1 MNLTYVLLL
10 FWFLAWE
17 RQKNISLPAVGEKG
31 KTLLVSDC
39 CTECNNLKERK
50 PMTTVIKG
58 GTVVTAS
65 DTFPADVLIDG
76 EQIVA
81 LGTGLSGD
89 TVIDASG
96 AYVIPGGIDVH
107 THLDMPFGGTT
118 SSDDFFTGHR
128 AAAFGGTTM
137 HIDFAIQ
144 PKGATLR
151 ETLDIWHAKAN
162 GKAAIDY
169 GFHVAITD
177 LPDSVLEEMP
187 RCVEYGATSMKL
199 FMAYKGVL
207 QVDDTTLFRAMQQA
221 AANDLLIMVHAENG
235 DAIDVLIKEA
245 LAAGELAPKYH
256 ALTRPPQLEAE
267 ATGRAIR
274 LAEVAGANLYVVH
287 VTNAGAA
294 EQIGMARA
302 RGSLNIHGETC
313 TQYFF
318 FTKDD
323 LAREGF
329 EGAKWVCS
337 PPFRE
342 QSDQVALWQAV
353 ADNTLQAIS
362 TDHCPFWYEG
372 GVDGRTPGKELG
384 QASFAAIPNG
394 CPGIEERL
402 MVLYTEGVRTGKIS
416 LNRWVE
422 LCCTNPAKLF
432 GCYPQKGVI
441 APGAD
446 ADIVVWDPSTT
457 RTITAATN
465 HQRTDYSL
473 YEGWQ
478 ITGAPRTVLSRGRV
492 LVDGDTWH
500 GEQGAGRFVHRR
512 PFGK

>member
-1 MNLTYVLLL
+1 M
-10 FWFLAWE
+10 
-17 RQKNISLPAVGEKG
+17 S
-31 KTLLVSDC
+31 
-39 CTECNNLKERK
+39 
-50 PMTTVIKG
+50 TVIKG
-58 GTVVTAS
+58 GTVVTAG
-65 DTFPADVLIDG
+65 DTFRADVLIEG

-81 LGTGLSGD
+81 VGRGLAGD
-89 TVIDASG
+89 SVIDADG

-107 THLDMPFGGTT
+107 THLDMPFGGTV

-151 ETLDIWHAKAN
+151 ETLDIWHGKAE

-177 LPDSVLEEMP
+177 LPDSVLAEMP

-199 FMAYKGVL
+199 FMAYKGAL

-221 AANDLLIMVHAENG
+221 AAHNLLIMVHAENG
-235 DAIDVLIKEA
+235 DAIDVLVREA
-245 LAAGELAPKYH
+245 VEAGNLAPKYH
-256 ALTRPPQLEAE
+256 ALTRPPELEAE
-267 ATGRAIR
+267 ATERAIR
-274 LAEVAGANLYVVH
+274 LAEVAGAPLYVVH
-287 VTNAGAA
+287 VTNAAA
-294 EQIGMARA
+294 MNAIRQSRA
-302 RGSLNIHGETC
+302 RGHSGQIFGETC

-337 PPFRE
+337 PPFRDA
-342 QSDQVALWQAV
+342 SDHDQLWDAV
-353 ADNTLQAIS
+353 ANNALQIVS
-362 TDHCPFWYEG
+362 TDHCPFWFEG
-372 GVDGRTPGKELG
+372 GKDGRTAGKELG
-384 QASFAAIPNG
+384 RESFAKIPNG

-402 MVLYTEGVRTGKIS
+402 MILYTHGVRAGRIS

-432 GCYPQKGVI
+432 GCYPQKGAV

-446 ADIVVWDPSTT
+446 ADLVIWDPEAK
-457 RTITAATN
+457 RTLTASAL
-465 HQRTDYSL
+465 HQNTDYTL
-473 YEGWQ
+473 YEGWEV
-478 ITGAPRTVLSRGRV
+478 IGAPRTVLSRGRV
-492 LVDGDTWH
+492 LVDGDSWL
-500 GEQGAGRFVHRR
+500 GEAGAGRFVPRR
-512 PFGK
+512 PFGL